1 VEEALPRA
9 ISQALLALVST
20 VLAFAAAEALL
31 VWTPLGDA
39 YGWCNTPTL
48 QERVSGMGQKGPSE
62 WRILGLGDSFTV
74 FRERDGGNFLRI
86 AERQALRAGFPVR
99 LVNLGQTATGLR
111 EYTRNLERYGP
122 VVRPDAVVVA
132 LYLGNDVF
140 SYRLEALER
149 AAPPAPPD
157 AEPPVSWRHV
167 LDRELGKRSVL
178 LSVALRLA
186 GGWIPVLRSG
196 TLDRSLEYLARLYGL
211 DEGEVERRLS
221 RIDPR
226 IVARARADQVN
237 PWDVAV
243 AVVEPRLYL
252 DLAVLDEAS
261 GHAASA
267 REFLSGLDR
276 IARIAERSRTR
287 IAFVLIPPSP
297 WVGIRYHA
305 DFARMGY
312 TMSPSLASG
321 ESALVRVLSDHLAA
335 RGLPYLDLT
344 PALRASRKAV
354 SLPEDIHFDSHGQ
367 RVAGLALAEFLGSQ
381 GLLGPGSERSGQRV
395 ASRPARSK
403 WKSSA
408 REATSSRPA
417 RDE

>member
-1 VEEALPRA
+1 VREKDP
-9 ISQALLALVST
+9 
-20 VLAFAAAEALL
+20 
-31 VWTPLGDA
+31 G
-39 YGWCNTPTL
+39 
-48 QERVSGMGQKGPSE
+48 E

-74 FRERDGGNFLRI
+74 FREQDGGNFLRI
-86 AERQALRAGFPVR
+86 AERKALRAGFPVQ
-99 LVNLGQTATGLR
+99 LVNLGQSATGLR

-122 VVRPDAVVVA
+122 VVHPDAVVVA

-167 LDRELGKRSVL
+167 LDREFGKRSVF

-186 GGWIPVLRSG
+186 GGWIPALRSG
-196 TLDRSLEYLARLYGL
+196 TLDRSLEYLAHLYGL
-211 DEGEVERRLS
+211 DAGEVQRRLAQA
-221 RIDPR
+221 DPGL
-226 IVARARADQVN
+226 VARARADQVN

-252 DLAVLDEAS
+252 DLAALDEAS
-261 GHAASA
+261 GHAEAT
-267 REFLSGLDR
+267 REFLRGLDR
-276 IARIAERSRTR
+276 IVGIAGRSRTK

-297 WVGIRYHA
+297 FVGIRYHA

-312 TMSPSLASG
+312 TMSPSLAEG
-321 ESALVRVLSDHLAA
+321 ESALVRAISDHLAA
-335 RGLPYLDLT
+335 RGLPHLDLT
-344 PALRASRKAV
+344 PALRASREAV

-367 RVAGLALAEFLGSQ
+367 RVAGLALAEFLEAQ
-381 GLLGPGSERSGQRV
+381 GLLGPGSGQRL
-395 ASRPARSK
+395 ARGTSRPARSK